1 MEWPILAELPTSER
15 LAVLNLCSRRHV
27 AQGEFVCRLGERG
40 DRLFLLEVGHALVET
55 MTSEGDISTFAVL
68 GPGDV
73 FGEQS
78 LISGMDR
85 RTASVVSIEPLDL
98 LYMTRREFEEL
109 SVAHPAVSRFL
120 LTIMAARLQDVT
132 SQLLEALYGSA
143 EQRVLSS
150 LLRLAHAYA
159 APRAGSVRIPL
170 HQEQIAS
177 LAGTT
182 RPTANRVLRDATR
195 AGAIALGRGYLVVV
209 DSEVLVRLY
218 SEAGPRR

>member
-1 MEWPILAELPTSER
+1 MEWPILAELPATER
-15 LAVLNLCSRRHV
+15 LAVLNLCSPRHV
-27 AQGEFVCRLGERG
+27 AQGEFVCQRGDRG
-40 DRLFLLEVGHALVET
+40 DRLFLLASGHALVET
-55 MTSEGDISTFAVL
+55 MTCNGEISTFAVL

-78 LISGMDR
+78 LISAVGR
-85 RTASVVSIEPLDL
+85 RTASVVAIEPLDL

-109 SVAHPAVSRFL
+109 SMAHPAVNRFL
-120 LTIMAARLQDVT
+120 LTIMAARLEAVT
-132 SQLLEALYGSA
+132 SQLLEALYASA

-150 LLRLAHAYA
+150 LQRLAHAYA
-159 APRAGSVRIPL
+159 KPHAGPVKIPL

-182 RPTANRVLRDATR
+182 RPTANRVLRHATR

-209 DSEVLVRLY
+209 DPDVLARLS

>member
-1 MEWPILAELPTSER
+1 MEWPILAELPASER

-27 AQGEFVCRLGERG
+27 ARGEFVCRLGERG
-40 DRLFLLEVGHALVET
+40 DRLFLLETGHALVET
-55 MTSEGDISTFAVL
+55 ITSEGDISTFAVL

-78 LISGMDR
+78 LISGRGR
-85 RTASVVSIEPLDL
+85 RTASVLCIEPVDL

-109 SVAHPAVSRFL
+109 SMARPAVNRFL
-120 LTIMAARLQDVT
+120 LTIMAARLEDVT
-132 SQLLEALYGSA
+132 AQLLEALYGSA

-150 LLRLAHAYA
+150 LKRLAHAYA
-159 APRAGSVRIPL
+159 APHGASSRIPL

-209 DSEVLVRLY
+209 DSEVLDRLY
-218 SEAGPRR
+218 SEASPRR